1 MLFENLDASK
11 SHSNSLFFS
20 RNPSTPQ
27 TSASEPALFS
37 RSSFGPPLGPGV
49 QHTGPIVP
57 WAYLSHSW
65 EQSEAGLQTPEE
77 ASSGAYLL
85 TEYNYG
91 ASNLLC
97 LVLNFPVST
106 CPVLGLPC
114 APLPGGQNP
123 GLQGCQ
129 AGTLPAELHPNPLLL
144 LEHFVILFSIL
155 VSLLGFFGFPGIE
168 L

>member
-1 MLFENLDASK
+1 MLFENLDDSK
-11 SHSNSLFFS
+11 SHSNGLFS
-20 RNPSTPQ
+20 RNPSTHQ

-37 RSSFGPPLGPGV
+37 RSSFGPPLGPEV

-77 ASSGAYLL
+77 APSGGYPLS
-85 TEYNYG
+85 EYNYG

-97 LVLNFPVST
+97 LVLNFPVSI

-114 APLPGGQNP
+114 APLPGDGT
-123 GLQGCQ
+123 QGFRGARQ
-129 AGTLPAELHPNPLLL
+129 APYQLSSTPTL
-144 LEHFVILFSIL
+144 FYF
-155 VSLLGFFGFPGIE
+155 
-168 L
+168 